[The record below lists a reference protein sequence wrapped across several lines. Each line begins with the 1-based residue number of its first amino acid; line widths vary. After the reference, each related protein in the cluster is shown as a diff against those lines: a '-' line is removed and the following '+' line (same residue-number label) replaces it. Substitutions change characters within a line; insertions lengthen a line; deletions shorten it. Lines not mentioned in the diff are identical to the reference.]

1 MFRYAAF
8 NEEEQEYK
16 VEESFV
22 EYVDFSKKTGEEIAN
37 IIQNFLSDNSTPLDD
52 CRGQGYDNGANMA
65 GKNKGVK
72 AHLLE
77 NNSLAIFS
85 PCACHTLNLVGVD
98 SAQSCDEVK
107 LFFGYVQNCIIYSPK
122 AQPGGKSFLNAQVHH
137 FMQHRQLV
145 GLQE

>member
-16 VEESFV
+16 VEESFM
-22 EYVDFSKKTGEEIAN
+22 EYVDYSKKTGEEIAN
-37 IIQNFLSDNSTPLDD
+37 MIQNFLSDNSIPLDD

-85 PCACHTLNLVGVD
+85 PCACHTLNLVWID
-98 SAQSCDEVK
+98 SFIHVMKS
-107 LFFGYVQNCIIYSPK
+107 NYSLDMSK
-122 AQPGGKSFLNAQVHH
+122 TV
-137 FMQHRQLV
+137 
-145 GLQE
+145 

>member
-1 MFRYAAF
+1 MILGLTW
-8 NEEEQEYK
+8 QE
-16 VEESFV
+16 
-22 EYVDFSKKTGEEIAN
+22 
-37 IIQNFLSDNSTPLDD
+37 
-52 CRGQGYDNGANMA
+52 
-65 GKNKGVK
+65 KNKGEK
-72 AHLLE
+72 AHLIE
-77 NNSLAIFS
+77 KNSLAIFS